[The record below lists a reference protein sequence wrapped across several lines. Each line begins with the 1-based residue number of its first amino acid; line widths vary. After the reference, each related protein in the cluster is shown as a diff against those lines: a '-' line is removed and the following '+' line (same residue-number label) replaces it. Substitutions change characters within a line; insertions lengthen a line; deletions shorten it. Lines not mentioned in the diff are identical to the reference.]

1 MFYDLVLLDSGYE
14 INDRKSNVDIY
25 VRNGDLWEQ
34 TDNDTDDVGHGGAV
48 MNLAIEG
55 IDNVRAAVFKSF
67 TDVVMSNIDN
77 IVSALEYVYNN
88 IECRYIQMSFGVRA
102 YSQPLYEILSKLYN
116 EKNVLII
123 AAFDNC
129 GAMSFPAALDF
140 VIGVSGN
147 PYIKDKNTLI
157 ACDTGL
163 IDIYARNGKQL
174 VAAKSSNG
182 RRVEEGNSFATSH
195 VTNKLLRSGRNFANK
210 DEAMLFFDSRY
221 KGPVKAERSSV
232 NGTRAVLYPLNKEMY
247 SLVNYADSLTVDLV
261 GVYDIKY
268 SGNLGRELKSFS
280 GKKSYTVK
288 NIDRCD
294 WDSFDT
300 MILGHQR
307 ELSYILGYDSKKK
320 MLDLCLE
327 HGKNVFCYDRFLA
340 EEYEP
345 EFRKR
350 SLVFIC
356 ADNFRRTPREGRLY
370 QIQTPILCVL
380 GTNKKQGKF
389 TLQMQIK
396 RILES
401 KGIDLA
407 VLGTEPNAE
416 LMGCAETL
424 VIGYDAELG
433 SKTGDEIIE
442 SFNEKIHLLD
452 KKNHDLILVGGQ
464 SGFFPHL
471 MYNTG
476 HININ
481 QIAFLY
487 GIMPDGVILSFSCE
501 DEPEYIK
508 KSIAAIEALSKA
520 KVIML
525 ALYAFRTEYDYVINS
540 SKVRLTE
547 EEISEIKKKMTDEI
561 GRPVVV
567 SGDFAEDDRI
577 FDTIIEY
584 YCK

>member
-14 INDRKSNVDIY
+14 INDRKDNVDIY
-25 VRNGDLWEQ
+25 VRSGDMWEQ
-34 TDNDTDDVGHGGAV
+34 TDTDTDDVGHGGAV
-48 MNLAIEG
+48 MNLAIGG
-55 IDNVRAAVFKSF
+55 IDNIRAAVFKSF
-67 TDVVMSNIDN
+67 TDMVMSNIDN
-77 IVSALEYVYNN
+77 IVSALEYIYNN

-102 YSQPLYEILSKLYN
+102 YSKPLYVILSKLYN
-116 EKNVLII
+116 KKKVLIV

-129 GAMSFPAALDF
+129 GAMSFPAAFRF

-157 ACDTGL
+157 ACNTGL
-163 IDIYARNGKQL
+163 IDVFARNGKQL
-174 VAAKSSNG
+174 VAAKSSSG
-182 RRVEEGNSFATSH
+182 RRIEEGNSFAASH
-195 VTNKLLRSGRNFANK
+195 VTNKLLRAGRNFADK
-210 DEAMLFFDSRY
+210 EEAMLFFDSRY
-221 KGPVKAERSSV
+221 KDPSKSEHGTVS
-232 NGTRAVLYPLNKEMY
+232 GTRAVLFPLNKEMY
-247 SLVNYADSLTVDLV
+247 SLVNYADRLTVELT

-268 SGNLGRELKSFS
+268 SGNLGRELKNFS
-280 GKKSYTVK
+280 GDRSYVVK

-345 EFRKR
+345 EFRKK
-350 SLVFIC
+350 SLTFIC
-356 ADNFRRTPREGRLY
+356 ADDFTRTPREGRLY

-401 KGIDLA
+401 KEIDLA

-416 LMGCAETL
+416 LLGCEETL
-424 VIGYDAELG
+424 VIGYDADLS

-452 KKNHDLILVGGQ
+452 KKGHDLILVGGQ

-471 MYNTG
+471 TYNTG

-481 QIAFLY
+481 QLSFLY

-501 DEPEYIK
+501 DDAEYIK
-508 KSIAAIEALSKA
+508 KSIAAIEAVSKA

-540 SKVRLTE
+540 SKVKLTE
-547 EEISEIKKKMTDEI
+547 EEISDIKKKIAEEV
-561 GRPVVV
+561 GLPVAV
-567 SGDFAEDDRI
+567 SGDFAEDDTI
-577 FDTIIEY
+577 FNTIIEY